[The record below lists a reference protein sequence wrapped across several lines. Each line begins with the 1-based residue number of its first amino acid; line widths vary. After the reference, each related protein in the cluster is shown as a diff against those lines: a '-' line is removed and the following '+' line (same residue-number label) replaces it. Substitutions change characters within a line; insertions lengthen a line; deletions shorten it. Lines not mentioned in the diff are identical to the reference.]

1 MITLHARTSHSISL
15 EDTLNAVK
23 TQFEKDTTVGL
34 FYTPRWCR
42 FGQVHPDGS
51 VTSPG
56 GVMQLDEVF
65 EARVFNEKVELRWL
79 NEVDE
84 PDGLG
89 TAVLLSE
96 EDIGKYLKSNVE
108 QLEAIATHPQT
119 YLLWGEGTTTVPRN
133 GWSRLSTA
141 RIGKLDIPLADV
153 TQGRVLL
160 HSLEYWGE
168 VDKYGNVAVVE
179 ERLTGLK
186 VRQ

>member
-1 MITLHARTSHSISL
+1 MITLYARTSHSISL
-15 EDTLNAVK
+15 EDTLKVVK

-42 FGQVHPDGS
+42 FGQVHSDGS
-51 VTSPG
+51 VTTPG

-96 EDIGKYLKSNVE
+96 EDMGQYLDKGIND
-108 QLEAIATHPQT
+108 LPFITTCPQT
-119 YLLWGEGTTTVPRN
+119 YLLWGEGTTTVPRT
-133 GWSRLSTA
+133 GWSRLATA
-141 RIGKLDIPLADV
+141 RIGKLDIPLANV
-153 TQGRVLL
+153 TEGRVLL